1 MATGTLQDQCVSL
14 ERQIQEL
21 QVRLDSSRGKRAT
34 LQHAHEE
41 CYARVSIAQD
51 ALSAMATQAAG
62 HPPQAD
68 SSNSHSPSLTTPS
81 LHNPATLLLVHQSD
95 TSSVNNT
102 VVGKKVHRG
111 LCTDPL
117 APPAPIHSFKHCASI
132 PHELLYRA
140 TTDTSPLSNFTH
152 QSSRRLIDEYKEK
165 VAESLGCSQS
175 QVCWFAQMHLQV
187 APGKHLSYSAT
198 LSSPKCVASFVLHYI
213 CGSLECG
220 MLNAALDAMGALLP
234 VTPCP
239 SPARHESIRSASQ
252 PTATPACQHRSCSF
266 I

>member
-1 MATGTLQDQCVSL
+1 M
-14 ERQIQEL
+14 
-21 QVRLDSSRGKRAT
+21 
-34 LQHAHEE
+34 
-41 CYARVSIAQD
+41 
-51 ALSAMATQAAG
+51 
-62 HPPQAD
+62 
-68 SSNSHSPSLTTPS
+68 
-81 LHNPATLLLVHQSD
+81 
-95 TSSVNNT
+95 
-102 VVGKKVHRG
+102 VGKKVHRG

-152 QSSRRLIDEYKEK
+152 QSSRRLIDEYKKK

-252 PTATPACQHRSCSF
+252 PTATPACQHRACSF